1 MEKATSLVAIR
12 IFDFII
18 MFLVNKFL
26 LFLLLVSSLAFAV
39 DEKVRS
45 EFLFTYYNGDYEK
58 AHSLLN
64 GAIEDPVSRQIW
76 EQRIHLQCDTLPAC
90 SQTSKDNK
98 AARGIALLRIGRMK
112 EARESFE
119 NDWLSLIGLAN
130 LAWWQ
135 NDRAGARQYVQQAL
149 AIAPDNP
156 EVIYA
161 AGDYAPN
168 PQTSIDFFTKFL
180 GASTED
186 PVRRRI
192 AEYSIEFMKKTSG
205 MELNVPTMP
214 SGMEAVE
221 SQFKDERLL
230 IKTKINEKE
239 KATLILDTGSG
250 GLTLVDREWQPKIQ
264 TDMLLFGLG
273 KTQSTKSSRVVLDKL
288 DAGNLSIKNA
298 VASVSYTFDGDGVQG
313 IAGTALFSNYLVLVP
328 MKSGKDVTLFVPCE
342 GEPLSC
348 VQKNGFNFSNQVT
361 FPFYT
366 INKLIVVKGRIKNSD
381 ENMDILIDTGAAR
394 SLISTAAAKRWTHID
409 YALSRQMN
417 SDVVGLAGKEQ
428 QTLVAENVEVQI
440 GPLSKTYNRMLAVN
454 MAESNEGMQLELDLI
469 LGRDFLNGYSLLI
482 DYRHNQI
489 SFLK

>member
-1 MEKATSLVAIR
+1 
-12 IFDFII
+12 
-18 MFLVNKFL
+18 MFLRNKYL
-26 LFLLLVSSLAFAV
+26 LFVFVVLFVSISFAA
-39 DEKVRS
+39 DEKVRT
-45 EFLFTYYNGDYEK
+45 EFLFNYYNGDYEK

-64 GAIEDPVSRQIW
+64 EAIADPVSRQIW
-76 EQRIHLQCDTLPAC
+76 EQRIHLQCGTLPSC
-90 SQTSKDNK
+90 NQSSIDNK
-98 AARGIALLRIGRMK
+98 AIRGMALLRIGKMK
-112 EARESFE
+112 EARESFQ
-119 NDWLSLIGLAN
+119 NDWLSLLGLAN

-135 NDRAGARQYVQQAL
+135 NDRAGARQYVEQAL
-149 AIAPDNP
+149 AIAPENP
-156 EVIYA
+156 EVIYV

-168 PQTSIDFFTKFL
+168 PQTSIDFFTRFL
-180 GASTED
+180 AASTED

-192 AEYSIEFMKKTSG
+192 AEYSIEFMKQTNG

-214 SGMEAVE
+214 SAVESVE
-221 SQFKDERLL
+221 SQFKDNRLL

-250 GLTLVDREWQPKIQ
+250 GLTLVDKEWQPKIK

-298 VASVSYTFDGDGVQG
+298 VASVSYTFNGDGVQG
-313 IAGTALFSNYLVLVP
+313 IAGTALFSNFLVLVP
-328 MKSGKDVTLFVPCE
+328 MKSGKNVTLFVPCE

-348 VQKNGFNFSNQVT
+348 VEKNGFNFSSQVT

-366 INKLIVVKGRIKNSD
+366 INKLIVVKGRIRQSD
-381 ENMDILIDTGAAR
+381 EDMDILIDTGAAH
-394 SLISTAAAKRWTHID
+394 SLISTSAAKRWTHIN

-417 SDVVGLAGKEQ
+417 SDVVGLAGKEE
-428 QTLVAENVEVQI
+428 QTLVAENVDVQI
-440 GPLSKTYNRMLAVN
+440 GSLSRTYNRMLAVN
-454 MAESNEGMQLELDLI
+454 MAESNEALQLELDLI

-489 SFLK
+489 TFLK